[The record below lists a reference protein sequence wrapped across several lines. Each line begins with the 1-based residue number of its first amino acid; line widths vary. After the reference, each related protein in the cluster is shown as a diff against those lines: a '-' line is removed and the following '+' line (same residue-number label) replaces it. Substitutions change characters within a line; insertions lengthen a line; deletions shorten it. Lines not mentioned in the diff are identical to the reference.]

1 MFSNRDT
8 TEQDTFLFNE
18 QIDFLESME
27 TNVSDE
33 EKTVLIQ
40 EHLKKNSKISKI
52 FSFNANFSYN
62 QFICSFGDVQ
72 YRSPITPLDWDKVT
86 GEAEGGTTVHEEVRK
101 PPKRFKSIDEM
112 HRKKKRQ
119 ILPTDVVSNITSEF
133 PEFRCSPKSFGFK

>member
-112 HRKKKRQ
+112 HQTKRRS
-119 ILPTDVVSNITSEF
+119 IVRPDFVSNETTGF
-133 PEFRCSPKSFGFK
+133 PGFICSPKAYGF